1 MQEVRKRNLDLL
13 TEAMR
18 GLEKGY
24 NDLDFKVMSQALD
37 NIKDIDT
44 ILAMSDGRTAI
55 NALKTNDTDIEGTE
69 IDDNIAEKN
78 TLFSLDE
85 SPLDYV
91 LSKELIERVSK
102 AVKDLPP
109 QYKKVFELSRYKNL
123 TYVEISEEMGV
134 SVNAVKLYQKKALAQ
149 LRQVLKEYLPASLD

>member
-18 GLEKGY
+18 GLERGY

-55 NALKTNDTDIEGTE
+55 NALKANDTDIEGTE
-69 IDDNIAEKN
+69 IDDNIALMNSHFRKYIEAKKEYRKDN
-78 TLFSLDE
+78 NEIDKQNSIRELEAF
-85 SPLDYV
+85 
-91 LSKELIERVSK
+91 LSAMYGIL
-102 AVKDLPP
+102 
-109 QYKKVFELSRYKNL
+109 
-123 TYVEISEEMGV
+123 EEMKTSSDFQEEREMV
-134 SVNAVKLYQKKALAQ
+134 RDKLREMFSVYQ
-149 LRQVLKEYLPASLD
+149 

>member
-18 GLEKGY
+18 GLERGY

-69 IDDNIAEKN
+69 IDDNIALMNCHFRKYIQAKKEYRKDN
-78 TLFSLDE
+78 NDIDKQNSIRELEAF
-85 SPLDYV
+85 
-91 LSKELIERVSK
+91 LSAMYGIL
-102 AVKDLPP
+102 
-109 QYKKVFELSRYKNL
+109 
-123 TYVEISEEMGV
+123 EEMKTSSDFQEEREMV
-134 SVNAVKLYQKKALAQ
+134 RDKLREMFSVYQ
-149 LRQVLKEYLPASLD
+149 

>member
-18 GLEKGY
+18 GLERGY

-55 NALKTNDTDIEGTE
+55 NALRTNDTNIEGTE
-69 IDDNIAEKN
+69 IDDNIALMNSHFRKYIEAK
-78 TLFSLDE
+78 
-85 SPLDYV
+85 
-91 LSKELIERVSK
+91 KEYR
-102 AVKDLPP
+102 KDNNEID
-109 QYKKVFELSRYKNL
+109 KRTSIRELEAFLNAMYGIL
-123 TYVEISEEMGV
+123 EEMKSSSDFKEEREMV
-134 SVNAVKLYQKKALAQ
+134 RDKLREMFSVYQ
-149 LRQVLKEYLPASLD
+149 

>member
-18 GLEKGY
+18 GLERGY

-44 ILAMSDGRTAI
+44 ILAMSDGITAI

-69 IDDNIAEKN
+69 IDDNIALMNSHFRKYIEAKKEYRKDN
-78 TLFSLDE
+78 NEIDKQNSIRELEAF
-85 SPLDYV
+85 
-91 LSKELIERVSK
+91 LSAMYGIL
-102 AVKDLPP
+102 
-109 QYKKVFELSRYKNL
+109 
-123 TYVEISEEMGV
+123 EEMKTSSDFQEEREMV
-134 SVNAVKLYQKKALAQ
+134 RDKLREMFSVYQ
-149 LRQVLKEYLPASLD
+149 

>member
-18 GLEKGY
+18 GLERGY

-55 NALKTNDTDIEGTE
+55 NALKVNDTDIEGTE
-69 IDDNIAEKN
+69 IDDNIALMNCHFRKYIEAKKKYRKDN
-78 TLFSLDE
+78 NEIDKQNSIRELEAF
-85 SPLDYV
+85 
-91 LSKELIERVSK
+91 LSAMYGIL
-102 AVKDLPP
+102 
-109 QYKKVFELSRYKNL
+109 
-123 TYVEISEEMGV
+123 EEMKTSSDFQEERELV
-134 SVNAVKLYQKKALAQ
+134 RDKLREMFSVYQ
-149 LRQVLKEYLPASLD
+149 

>member
-1 MQEVRKRNLDLL
+1 MNPLMNMMNPQQMLLGMLQQRNLDLL

-18 GLEKGY
+18 GLERGY

-69 IDDNIAEKN
+69 IDDNIALMNCHFRKYIEAKKEYRKDN
-78 TLFSLDE
+78 NEIDKQNSIRELEAF
-85 SPLDYV
+85 
-91 LSKELIERVSK
+91 LSAMYGIL
-102 AVKDLPP
+102 
-109 QYKKVFELSRYKNL
+109 
-123 TYVEISEEMGV
+123 EEMKTSSDFQEEREMV
-134 SVNAVKLYQKKALAQ
+134 RDKLREMFSVYQ
-149 LRQVLKEYLPASLD
+149 

>member
-18 GLEKGY
+18 GLERGY

-44 ILAMSDGRTAI
+44 ILAMSDGRTAV

-69 IDDNIAEKN
+69 IDDNIALMNCHFRKYIQAKKEYRKDN
-78 TLFSLDE
+78 NEIDKQNSIRELEAF
-85 SPLDYV
+85 
-91 LSKELIERVSK
+91 LSAMYGIL
-102 AVKDLPP
+102 
-109 QYKKVFELSRYKNL
+109 
-123 TYVEISEEMGV
+123 EEMKTSSDFQEEREMV
-134 SVNAVKLYQKKALAQ
+134 RDKLREMFSVYQ
-149 LRQVLKEYLPASLD
+149 

>member
-18 GLEKGY
+18 GLERGY

-55 NALKTNDTDIEGTE
+55 NALRTNDTDIEGTE
-69 IDDNIAEKN
+69 IDDNIALMNSHFRKYIEAKKEYRKDN
-78 TLFSLDE
+78 NEIDKRNSIRELEAF
-85 SPLDYV
+85 
-91 LSKELIERVSK
+91 LSAMYGIL
-102 AVKDLPP
+102 
-109 QYKKVFELSRYKNL
+109 
-123 TYVEISEEMGV
+123 EEMKTSSGFQEEREMV
-134 SVNAVKLYQKKALAQ
+134 RDKLREMFSVYQ
-149 LRQVLKEYLPASLD
+149 

>member
-18 GLEKGY
+18 GLERGY

-55 NALKTNDTDIEGTE
+55 NALRTNDTDIEGTE
-69 IDDNIAEKN
+69 IDDNIALMNSHFRKYIEAKKEYRKDN
-78 TLFSLDE
+78 NEIDKRNSIRELEAF
-85 SPLDYV
+85 
-91 LSKELIERVSK
+91 LSAMYGIL
-102 AVKDLPP
+102 
-109 QYKKVFELSRYKNL
+109 
-123 TYVEISEEMGV
+123 EEMKSSSDFQEEREMV
-134 SVNAVKLYQKKALAQ
+134 RDKLREMFSVYQ
-149 LRQVLKEYLPASLD
+149 

>member
-18 GLEKGY
+18 GLERGY

-55 NALKTNDTDIEGTE
+55 NALKTNDTNIEGTE
-69 IDDNIAEKN
+69 IDDNIALMNSHFRKYIEAKKEYRKDN
-78 TLFSLDE
+78 NEIDKQNSIRELEAF
-85 SPLDYV
+85 
-91 LSKELIERVSK
+91 LSAMYGIL
-102 AVKDLPP
+102 
-109 QYKKVFELSRYKNL
+109 
-123 TYVEISEEMGV
+123 EEMKTSSDFQEEREMV
-134 SVNAVKLYQKKALAQ
+134 RDKLREMFSVYQ
-149 LRQVLKEYLPASLD
+149 

>member
-1 MQEVRKRNLDLL
+1 
-13 TEAMR
+13 MR

-69 IDDNIAEKN
+69 IDD
-78 TLFSLDE
+78 
-85 SPLDYV
+85 
-91 LSKELIERVSK
+91 
-102 AVKDLPP
+102 
-109 QYKKVFELSRYKNL
+109 
-123 TYVEISEEMGV
+123 
-134 SVNAVKLYQKKALAQ
+134 
-149 LRQVLKEYLPASLD
+149 

>member
-18 GLEKGY
+18 GLERGY

-44 ILAMSDGRTAI
+44 ILAMDDGRTAI

-69 IDDNIAEKN
+69 IDDNIALMNSHFRKYIEAKKEYRKDN
-78 TLFSLDE
+78 NEIDKQNSIRELEAF
-85 SPLDYV
+85 
-91 LSKELIERVSK
+91 LSAMYGIL
-102 AVKDLPP
+102 
-109 QYKKVFELSRYKNL
+109 
-123 TYVEISEEMGV
+123 EEMKTSSDFQEEREMV
-134 SVNAVKLYQKKALAQ
+134 RDKLREMFSVYQ
-149 LRQVLKEYLPASLD
+149 

>member
-18 GLEKGY
+18 GLERGY

-69 IDDNIAEKN
+69 IDDNIALMNCHFRKYIEAK
-78 TLFSLDE
+78 
-85 SPLDYV
+85 
-91 LSKELIERVSK
+91 KEYR
-102 AVKDLPP
+102 KDNNEIDK
-109 QYKKVFELSRYKNL
+109 QNSIRELEAFLNAMYGIL
-123 TYVEISEEMGV
+123 EEMKSSSDFQEEREMV
-134 SVNAVKLYQKKALAQ
+134 RDKLREMFSVYQ
-149 LRQVLKEYLPASLD
+149 

>member
-13 TEAMR
+13 TEAIR
-18 GLEKGY
+18 GLERGY

-69 IDDNIAEKN
+69 IDDNIALMNCHFRKYIEAKKEYRKDN
-78 TLFSLDE
+78 NEIDKQNSIRELEAF
-85 SPLDYV
+85 
-91 LSKELIERVSK
+91 LSAMYGIL
-102 AVKDLPP
+102 
-109 QYKKVFELSRYKNL
+109 
-123 TYVEISEEMGV
+123 EEMKSSSDFQEEREMV
-134 SVNAVKLYQKKALAQ
+134 RDKLREMFSVYQ
-149 LRQVLKEYLPASLD
+149 

>member
-13 TEAMR
+13 TEAMI
-18 GLEKGY
+18 GLERGY

-69 IDDNIAEKN
+69 IDDNIALMNCHFRKYIQAKKEYRKDN
-78 TLFSLDE
+78 DE
-85 SPLDYV
+85 IDKQNSIRELEAF
-91 LSKELIERVSK
+91 LSAMYGIL
-102 AVKDLPP
+102 
-109 QYKKVFELSRYKNL
+109 
-123 TYVEISEEMGV
+123 EEMKTSSDFQEEREMV
-134 SVNAVKLYQKKALAQ
+134 RDKLREMFSVYQ
-149 LRQVLKEYLPASLD
+149 

>member
-18 GLEKGY
+18 GLERGY

-69 IDDNIAEKN
+69 IDDNIALMNSHFRKYIEAKKEYRKGN
-78 TLFSLDE
+78 NEIDKQNSIRELE
-85 SPLDYV
+85 SF
-91 LSKELIERVSK
+91 LSAMYGIL
-102 AVKDLPP
+102 
-109 QYKKVFELSRYKNL
+109 
-123 TYVEISEEMGV
+123 EEMKTSSDFQEEREMV
-134 SVNAVKLYQKKALAQ
+134 RDKLREMFSVYQ
-149 LRQVLKEYLPASLD
+149 

>member
-44 ILAMSDGRTAI
+44 ILAMDDGRTAI
-55 NALKTNDTDIEGTE
+55 NALRTNDTNIEGTE
-69 IDDNIAEKN
+69 IDDNIALMNNHFRKYIEAK
-78 TLFSLDE
+78 
-85 SPLDYV
+85 
-91 LSKELIERVSK
+91 KEYR
-102 AVKDLPP
+102 KDNNEID
-109 QYKKVFELSRYKNL
+109 KRNSIRELEAFLNAMYGIL
-123 TYVEISEEMGV
+123 EEMKTSSDFQEEREMV
-134 SVNAVKLYQKKALAQ
+134 RDKLREMFSVYQ
-149 LRQVLKEYLPASLD
+149 

>member
-18 GLEKGY
+18 GLERGY

-55 NALKTNDTDIEGTE
+55 NALKVNDTDIEGTE
-69 IDDNIAEKN
+69 IDDNIALMNSHFRKYIEAKKEYRKN
-78 TLFSLDE
+78 NNEIDKQNSIRELEAF
-85 SPLDYV
+85 
-91 LSKELIERVSK
+91 LSAMYGIL
-102 AVKDLPP
+102 
-109 QYKKVFELSRYKNL
+109 
-123 TYVEISEEMGV
+123 EEMKTSSDFQEERELV
-134 SVNAVKLYQKKALAQ
+134 RDKLREMFSVYQ
-149 LRQVLKEYLPASLD
+149 

>member
-44 ILAMSDGRTAI
+44 ILAMDDGRTAI
-55 NALKTNDTDIEGTE
+55 NALRTNDTNIEGTE
-69 IDDNIAEKN
+69 IDDNIALMNNHFRKYIEAKKEYRKDN
-78 TLFSLDE
+78 NEIDKQNSIRELEAF
-85 SPLDYV
+85 
-91 LSKELIERVSK
+91 LSAMYGIL
-102 AVKDLPP
+102 
-109 QYKKVFELSRYKNL
+109 
-123 TYVEISEEMGV
+123 EEMKTSSDFQEEREMV
-134 SVNAVKLYQKKALAQ
+134 RDKLREMFSVYQ
-149 LRQVLKEYLPASLD
+149 

>member
-18 GLEKGY
+18 GLERGY

-69 IDDNIAEKN
+69 IDDNIALMNCHFRKYIEAKKEYRKDN
-78 TLFSLDE
+78 NEIDKQNSIRELEAF
-85 SPLDYV
+85 
-91 LSKELIERVSK
+91 LSAMYGIL
-102 AVKDLPP
+102 
-109 QYKKVFELSRYKNL
+109 
-123 TYVEISEEMGV
+123 EEMKTSSDFQEERKMV
-134 SVNAVKLYQKKALAQ
+134 RDKLREMFSVYQ
-149 LRQVLKEYLPASLD
+149 

>member
-18 GLEKGY
+18 GLERGY

-55 NALKTNDTDIEGTE
+55 NALRTNDTNIEGTE
-69 IDDNIAEKN
+69 IDDNIALMNSHFRKYIEAKKEYRKDN
-78 TLFSLDE
+78 NEIDKRNSIRELEAF
-85 SPLDYV
+85 
-91 LSKELIERVSK
+91 LSAMYGIL
-102 AVKDLPP
+102 
-109 QYKKVFELSRYKNL
+109 
-123 TYVEISEEMGV
+123 EEMKTSSDFQEEREMV
-134 SVNAVKLYQKKALAQ
+134 RDKLREMFSVYQ
-149 LRQVLKEYLPASLD
+149 

>member
-18 GLEKGY
+18 GLERGY

-44 ILAMSDGRTAI
+44 ILVMSDGRTAI

-69 IDDNIAEKN
+69 IDDNIALMNSHFRKYIEAKKEYRKDN
-78 TLFSLDE
+78 NEIDKQNSIRELEAF
-85 SPLDYV
+85 
-91 LSKELIERVSK
+91 LSAMYGIL
-102 AVKDLPP
+102 
-109 QYKKVFELSRYKNL
+109 
-123 TYVEISEEMGV
+123 EEMKTSSDFQEEREMV
-134 SVNAVKLYQKKALAQ
+134 RDKLREMFSVYQ
-149 LRQVLKEYLPASLD
+149 

>member
-18 GLEKGY
+18 GLERGY

-55 NALKTNDTDIEGTE
+55 NALKTNDTNIEGTE
-69 IDDNIAEKN
+69 IDDNIALMNSHFRKYIEAKKEYRKDN
-78 TLFSLDE
+78 NEIDKRNSIRELEAF
-85 SPLDYV
+85 
-91 LSKELIERVSK
+91 LSAMYGIL
-102 AVKDLPP
+102 
-109 QYKKVFELSRYKNL
+109 
-123 TYVEISEEMGV
+123 EEMKTSSDFQEEREMV
-134 SVNAVKLYQKKALAQ
+134 RDKLREMFSVYQ
-149 LRQVLKEYLPASLD
+149 

>member
-18 GLEKGY
+18 GLERGY

-55 NALKTNDTDIEGTE
+55 NALKTNDTDIDGTE
-69 IDDNIAEKN
+69 IDDNIALMNSHFRK
-78 TLFSLDE
+78 
-85 SPLDYV
+85 Y
-91 LSKELIERVSK
+91 IEAK
-102 AVKDLPP
+102 
-109 QYKKVFELSRYKNL
+109 
-123 TYVEISEEMGV
+123 
-134 SVNAVKLYQKKALAQ
+134 
-149 LRQVLKEYLPASLD
+149 KEYRKDNNEIDKQSSIRELEAFLSAMYGILEELKTSSDFQEEREMVRDKLREMFSVYQ

>member
-55 NALKTNDTDIEGTE
+55 NALRTNDTNIEGTE
-69 IDDNIAEKN
+69 IALMNNHFRKYIEAKKEYRKDNNEIDKRN
-78 TLFSLDE
+78 SIR
-85 SPLDYV
+85 
-91 LSKELIERVSK
+91 ELEAFLNAMYGI
-102 AVKDLPP
+102 L
-109 QYKKVFELSRYKNL
+109 
-123 TYVEISEEMGV
+123 EEMKTSSDFQEEREMV
-134 SVNAVKLYQKKALAQ
+134 RDKLREMFSVYQ
-149 LRQVLKEYLPASLD
+149 

>member
-18 GLEKGY
+18 GLERGY

-69 IDDNIAEKN
+69 IDDNIALMNSHFRKYIEAKKEYRKDNNELDKKN
-78 TLFSLDE
+78 SIRELEAF
-85 SPLDYV
+85 
-91 LSKELIERVSK
+91 LSAMYGIL
-102 AVKDLPP
+102 
-109 QYKKVFELSRYKNL
+109 
-123 TYVEISEEMGV
+123 EEMKTSSDFQEERELV
-134 SVNAVKLYQKKALAQ
+134 RDKLREMFSVYQ
-149 LRQVLKEYLPASLD
+149 

>member
-44 ILAMSDGRTAI
+44 ILAMDDGRTAI

-69 IDDNIAEKN
+69 IDDNIALMNSHFRKYIEAK
-78 TLFSLDE
+78 
-85 SPLDYV
+85 
-91 LSKELIERVSK
+91 KEYR
-102 AVKDLPP
+102 KDNNEID
-109 QYKKVFELSRYKNL
+109 KRNSIRELEAFLNAMYGIL
-123 TYVEISEEMGV
+123 EEMKTSSDFQEEREIV
-134 SVNAVKLYQKKALAQ
+134 RDKLREMFSVYQ
-149 LRQVLKEYLPASLD
+149 